1 VNGAPSRSKCSV
13 SIAEG
18 LLAGAHRLTCENQ
31 LSKHR
36 YRRAQPTRQLLSWVS
51 NPFDP
56 GGSRTFE
63 ARHDGAL
70 CGGVSG
76 LKTRKSEDGDF
87 SKVTKGRQ
95 WRPFLGLHEVL
106 TRTKD
111 WLAGD
116 AVLIA
121 PVSGVDSLL
130 TGNLTGKIGI
140 SALWETILEQ
150 KAAAPQRLVG

>member
-1 VNGAPSRSKCSV
+1 
-13 SIAEG
+13 
-18 LLAGAHRLTCENQ
+18 
-31 LSKHR
+31 
-36 YRRAQPTRQLLSWVS
+36 
-51 NPFDP
+51 
-56 GGSRTFE
+56 
-63 ARHDGAL
+63 
-70 CGGVSG
+70 
-76 LKTRKSEDGDF
+76 
-87 SKVTKGRQ
+87 
-95 WRPFLGLHEVL
+95 VL